1 MRKKIAVLGTGA
13 NGASIAADLTRAGLD
28 VVLIDQWPD
37 HVEAMRTNGVRIEM
51 AEETL
56 QVPVR
61 AYHLCDV
68 ATFSEPFDIVLLV
81 IKAYD
86 TRWACRLIEPY
97 LKDDGLLA
105 GVQNGMTIDTI
116 ADVVGP
122 ERTMGCVIEITSQ
135 MFEPGIVQRES
146 GPDRSWFAVGSIHE
160 ATRGREGEIQELLA
174 QAGTAEITDD
184 IRSMKWMKLISN
196 CTTLATTAIFGAT
209 MVDAANDPAM
219 RDVMLRS
226 GMEALRAGQDMGYSI
241 QPIFGLDEEDLRNS
255 NHLVDYLLDAMT
267 GTFVTPNTI
276 TTVLQD
282 HIKGR
287 KSEVEDV
294 NGWVVA
300 EQEKRGKTAP
310 VNAAIVEISAR
321 IEQGEIKPGPDN
333 LRLLD
338 QLVTNNGTPIDGR
351 LP

>member
-1 MRKKIAVLGTGA
+1 MTKKIAVLGTGA

-28 VVLIDQWPD
+28 VALIDQWPA
-37 HVEAMRTNGVRIEM
+37 HVETMRADGVRIEM
-51 AEETL
+51 ADEILE
-56 QVPVR
+56 VPVR

-68 ATFSEPFDIVLLV
+68 ATFTEKFDIVLLV

-97 LKDDGLLA
+97 LAEDGLIA

-146 GPDRSWFAVGSIHE
+146 GSDKSWFAVGSIDD
-160 ATRGREGEIQELLA
+160 ATKGREGEIQELLA
-174 QAGTAEITDD
+174 HAGTAEITDD

-209 MVDAANDPAM
+209 MIDAAKDPAM

-226 GMEALRAGQDMGYSI
+226 GVECLRAGQDKGYAI
-241 QPIFGLDEEDLRNS
+241 QPIFGLDEEALRNS
-255 NHLVDYLLDAMT
+255 NHIVDYLLDAMT

-282 HIKGR
+282 QIKSR
-287 KSEVEDV
+287 KSEVDDV
-294 NGWVVA
+294 NGWVVE
-300 EQEKRGKTAP
+300 EQERIGKSAP
-310 VNAAIVEISAR
+310 VNAAIVEICAR
-321 IEQGEIKPGPDN
+321 IERGEIEPGPEN
-333 LRLLD
+333 LSLLD
-338 QLVTNNGTPIDGR
+338 RLVAESA
-351 LP
+351 